1 MAKRKIIKL
10 IDHPLGV
17 PFQYKDKMLI
27 AKVSIDK
34 GPTCRGC
41 WFSYK
46 KNFGGSCYYHA
57 FACTPVNRK
66 DRKHV
71 IFVEQL

>member
-1 MAKRKIIKL
+1 MAKQKIIKL

-17 PFQYKDKMLI
+17 PFQYKDKTLI
-27 AKVSIDK
+27 AKESVDK

-41 WFSYK
+41 WFSST
-46 KNFGGSCYYHA
+46 KNYRKSCVSHGN
-57 FACTPVNRK
+57 ACTPANRK